1 MGFQLT
7 TSSITFR
14 LLRLKD
20 FLPLSTVLRTKDNVD
35 HAGLSPLLLLLKDT
49 TLSKTDIFKATPSN
63 NLLTAIKF
71 PMVAKEVFKDLLSL
85 TMKLTLKQ
93 LRPIIHTLVKTEHVR
108 TRVSQEVL
116 KSFLTLLL
124 LLNLQNSLWLL
135 LLKDQPPSPLKL
147 TLILSKDTNP
157 ES

>member
-35 HAGLSPLLLLLKDT
+35 HAGLSLLQLLLKDT
-49 TLSKTDIFKATPSN
+49 ISSKTDIFKATPSN

-71 PMVAKEVFKDLLSL
+71 PMAAKEVSKDLPSP
-85 TMKLTLKQ
+85 TMKHTLKQ
-93 LRPIIHTLVKTEHVR
+93 LRPTIHTLVKTGPAK
-108 TRVSQEVL
+108 TRQSLEVL
-116 KSFLTLLL
+116 KSNLT
-124 LLNLQNSLWLL
+124 
-135 LLKDQPPSPLKL
+135 
-147 TLILSKDTNP
+147 
-157 ES
+157 